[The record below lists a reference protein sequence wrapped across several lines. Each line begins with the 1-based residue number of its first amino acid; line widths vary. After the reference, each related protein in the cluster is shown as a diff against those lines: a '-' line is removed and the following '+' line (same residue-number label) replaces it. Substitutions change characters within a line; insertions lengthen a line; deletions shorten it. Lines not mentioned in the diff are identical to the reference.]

1 MKKQTIGPMPVLGL
15 TLVGG
20 AVGIVLRLRMLSIG
34 YDGRGIQ
41 ISNSWT
47 YVTLWVLSGLFLLG
61 LALLCRR
68 MGDRAGCEENFPA
81 SPLAA
86 VGAFLGAV
94 GLLACSTVKLL
105 GNPDIFDLI
114 VNILGLAAASALAVS
129 GYLRLSGRQS
139 AAALMVVSL
148 YLATWLVSQFRRWS
162 ADPQLGDYCFQLLA
176 CVFAMLASYQ
186 LAGFPLK
193 RGRRRAALFCTMAAV
208 FFCLIS
214 LVDGAAWPF
223 YAAIALWLLTGGCS
237 LSRPAPRRRK
247 LGGGFEE
254 EREQPA
260 SEAEEDPEERDEP

>member
-1 MKKQTIGPMPVLGL
+1 MKKQTIGPVPVLGL
-15 TLVGG
+15 TLAGG
-20 AVGIVLRLRMLSIG
+20 AVGIFLRLRMLSMG
-34 YDGRGIQ
+34 YDGQGIQ
-41 ISNSWT
+41 IPNSWP

-68 MGDRAGCEENFPA
+68 MGDRASYEENFSA

-105 GNPDIFDLI
+105 GNPDVFDLI

-139 AAALMVVSL
+139 APALMVVSL

-193 RGRRRAALFCTMAAV
+193 RGRRRAAIFCTMATV

-214 LVDGAAWPF
+214 LVDGAVWPF

-247 LGGGFEE
+247 LGGGYAA
-254 EREQPA
+254 EQEPPA
-260 SEAEEDPEERDEP
+260 AEEPPES